1 MTGKKPLNEAGVG
14 YGRPPLHTRFRKGQ
28 SGNPTGKRRRDAATE
43 AKTTLWQELNR
54 PLTLREGEKTTR
66 ISALQAVTRS
76 HIAQAVKGSVP
87 AQRSVLLMAATVLQ
101 QPPEQPGTGGR
112 FAPPDPDA
120 MSDAELLSWLQERT
134 E

>member
-1 MTGKKPLNEAGVG
+1 MTGKKPLDEAGVG

-66 ISALQAVTRS
+66 ISALQAVARS
-76 HIAQAVKGSVP
+76 HIAQAVKGNVP
-87 AQRSVLLMAATVLQ
+87 AQRSVMLMAATVLQ
-101 QPPEQPGTGGR
+101 QPPEPPATEGR
-112 FAPPDPDA
+112 SSPPDLDA
-120 MSDAELLSWLQERT
+120 MSDAELMSWLVERT
-134 E
+134 K